1 MWNRSCWQSVIET
14 FRDLTIVS
22 RSRLSSFGC
31 PSWGIVKG
39 NSPLSPTIRYT
50 RRTRANLRLRLNLRL
65 FSSLRGRSSL
75 HSPVSSIGWNL
86 GLGNNFFAPMNNPVK
101 GNQSLCRNEKF
112 ILSIPGGRVPDD
124 RPLNLPRT
132 WMLVVDVSSTQIPGN
147 PLGPLLLCHRTCTPF
162 HQPKGKEEL
171 YLRWSWRCLEPGVQ
185 LTTSIVSHTLETTRK
200 LQTPFLIHVHRPQR
214 SS

>member
-39 NSPLSPTIRYT
+39 NSPLSPTIRYP

-65 FSSLRGRSSL
+65 FSSLPAGPRL
-75 HSPVSSIGWNL
+75 APQSPQS
-86 GLGNNFFAPMNNPVK
+86 
-101 GNQSLCRNEKF
+101 SLCRNEKF

-124 RPLNLPRT
+124 RPLNPPRT
-132 WMLVVDVSSTQIPGN
+132 WMLDVDVSSTQIPGN

-162 HQPKGKEEL
+162 HYPRGREEL
-171 YLRWSWRCLEPGVQ
+171 YLRCSWRCLELGVQ
-185 LTTSIVSHTLETTRK
+185 LTTSIVPHTLETTRK
-200 LQTPFLIHVHRPQR
+200 LQTPLLTCTSPTTLFMKLLSGSRTI
-214 SS
+214 SEI